1 METAASSDVIGP
13 KDIQWLKYYLRSPLF
28 LKRFQTMPTDEQILE
43 MLRMSNSRFSNN
55 INSNGN
61 NFGGSNGIKAEAKTD
76 DNDSEVDNINN
87 NSNSISVD
95 TEDQILT
102 TYY

>member
-1 METAASSDVIGP
+1 
-13 KDIQWLKYYLRSPLF
+13 
-28 LKRFQTMPTDEQILE
+28 MPTDEQILE
-43 MLRMSNSRFSNN
+43 MLRMSSSRFSNN

-76 DNDSEVDNINN
+76 DNDSEVDNSN
-87 NSNSISVD
+87 NSISVD